1 MKGNKQL
8 RRKSKVISVGNVC
21 IGGNNP
27 IVVQSMTNTD
37 TRDISSTVKQINNLS
52 DSGCELVR
60 VAVINQEAALAIREI
75 KAKISIPLIA
85 DIHFDYRLA
94 LQSIESGADG
104 LRLNP
109 GNIGSIDAIKRVVFQ
124 ARERS
129 IPIRIG
135 VNSGSLEKD
144 ILKKYGTPTADALVE
159 SALRHVRILENL
171 DYDLIK
177 ISVKSSDVKLMVE
190 GYRLLAKEVEY
201 PLHLGVTEAGTV
213 LRGTV
218 KSAVGLGI
226 LLSEGIGDTIRVS
239 LTGPPETEVFIG
251 YEILSALGLRKRGLE
266 LISCPTCGRCQ
277 VNLIAMA
284 EEVERRLAWVDKPIK
299 VAVMGCPVNGPGE
312 AKHCDVGIAGGNK
325 KGLVFRK
332 GKIIANAPQEKLV
345 DLLEEEIKRM
355 LGEGD

>member
-1 MKGNKQL
+1 M
-8 RRKSKVISVGNVC
+8 C

>member
-1 MKGNKQL
+1 M

>member
-1 MKGNKQL
+1 M
-8 RRKSKVISVGNVC
+8 RRKSKVIKVGNVS

-27 IVVQSMTNTD
+27 IIVQSMTNTD
-37 TRDISSTVKQINNLS
+37 TRDISSTIKQINSLS
-52 DSGCELVR
+52 VSGCEVVR
-60 VAVINQEAALAIREI
+60 VAVINHEAALAIKEI
-75 KAKISIPLIA
+75 KPRITIPLIA

-94 LQSIESGADG
+94 LQSMESGADG

-109 GNIGSIDAIKRVVFQ
+109 GNIGSIDAIKKVVSQ
-124 ARERS
+124 ARKRS

-144 ILKKYGTPTADALVE
+144 ILEKYGKPTAAALVE

-190 GYRLLAKEVEY
+190 GYRLLANEVDY

-239 LTGPPETEVFIG
+239 LTGPPETEVFVG

-277 VNLIAMA
+277 INLIDMA

-299 VAVMGCPVNGPGE
+299 VAVMGCSVNGPGE
-312 AKHCDVGIAGGNK
+312 AKHCDVGIAGGNE
-325 KGLVFRK
+325 KGLIFRK

-345 DLLEEEIKRM
+345 DLLEEEIIRM

>member
-1 MKGNKQL
+1 M
-8 RRKSKVISVGNVC
+8 RRKSKVINVGNVP
-21 IGGNNP
+21 IGGSNP
-27 IVVQSMTNTD
+27 VVVQSMTNTD
-37 TRDISSTVKQINNLS
+37 TRDISSTVKQINSLT
-52 DSGCELVR
+52 DSGCEVIRL
-60 VAVINQEAALAIREI
+60 AVIDNEAALAIKEI
-75 KAKISIPLIA
+75 KAKITIPLVA

-94 LQSIESGADG
+94 LQSIASGADG

-109 GNIGSIDAIKRVVFQ
+109 GNIGNIDAIKKVV
-124 ARERS
+124 AGAKERS
-129 IPIRIG
+129 MPIRVG

-144 ILKKYGTPTADALVE
+144 ILEKYGKPTAAALVE

-171 DYDLIK
+171 NHDIIK
-177 ISVKSSDVKLMVE
+177 ISIKSSDVKLMVE
-190 GYRLLAKEVEY
+190 GYRILAKEVEY

-239 LTGPPETEVFIG
+239 LTGPPETEVFVG
-251 YEILSALGLRKRGLE
+251 YEILSALGLRKRGME

-277 VNLIAMA
+277 IDLIAMA

-312 AKHCDVGIAGGNK
+312 AKHCDVGIAGGNE

-332 GKIIANAPQEKLV
+332 GEIVANAPQEKLV
-345 DLLEEEIKRM
+345 DILEEEIKKM
-355 LGEGD
+355 LREED

>member
-1 MKGNKQL
+1 
-8 RRKSKVISVGNVC
+8 
-21 IGGNNP
+21 
-27 IVVQSMTNTD
+27 
-37 TRDISSTVKQINNLS
+37 
-52 DSGCELVR
+52 
-60 VAVINQEAALAIREI
+60 VAVINHEAALAIKEI
-75 KAKISIPLIA
+75 KPRITIPLIA

-94 LQSIESGADG
+94 LQSMESGADG

-109 GNIGSIDAIKRVVFQ
+109 GNIGSVDAIKKVVSQ
-124 ARERS
+124 ARKRS
-129 IPIRIG
+129 IPIRVG

-144 ILKKYGTPTADALVE
+144 ILEKYGKPTAAALVE

-190 GYRLLAKEVEY
+190 GYRLLASEVDY

-239 LTGPPETEVFIG
+239 LTGPPETEVFVG

-277 VNLIAMA
+277 INLIDMA

-312 AKHCDVGIAGGNK
+312 AKHCDVGIAGGNE
-325 KGLVFRK
+325 KGLIFRK

-345 DLLEEEIKRM
+345 DLLEEEIIRM

>member
-1 MKGNKQL
+1 M
-8 RRKSKVISVGNVC
+8 RRKSKVINVGNVPV
-21 IGGNNP
+21 GGDNP
-27 IVVQSMTNTD
+27 VVVQSMTSTD
-37 TRDISSTVKQINNLS
+37 TRDINTTVEQIKSLG
-52 DSGCELVR
+52 DAGCEIVR
-60 VAVINQEAALAIREI
+60 VAVIDNEAALAIKEI
-75 KAKISIPLIA
+75 KAKIDIPLVA

-109 GNIGSIDAIKRVVFQ
+109 GNIGSVDNIKKVVDR
-124 ARERS
+124 AKERS
-129 IPIRIG
+129 LPIRVG

-144 ILKKYGTPTADALVE
+144 ILEKYGKPTAEALVE
-159 SALRHVRILENL
+159 SALKHVRILENL
-171 DYDLIK
+171 DHDIIK
-177 ISVKSSDVKLMVE
+177 ISIKSSDVKLMVD
-190 GYRLLAKEVEY
+190 GYRLLAEEVEY

-218 KSAVGLGI
+218 KSSVGLGI

-239 LTGPPETEVFIG
+239 LTGPPETEVFVG
-251 YEILSALGLRKRGLE
+251 YEILSALGLRKRGME

-277 VNLIAMA
+277 VDLITMA

-312 AKHCDVGIAGGNK
+312 AKHCDVGIAGGNE

-332 GKIIANAPQEKLV
+332 GEIVANVPQEKLV
-345 DLLEEEIKRM
+345 DILEEEIIRM
-355 LGEGD
+355 LGKGD

>member
-1 MKGNKQL
+1 M
-8 RRKSKVISVGNVC
+8 RRKSKVIKVGNVS

-37 TRDISSTVKQINNLS
+37 TRDISSTIKQINSLS
-52 DSGCELVR
+52 VSGCEVVR
-60 VAVINQEAALAIREI
+60 VAVINHEAALAIKEI
-75 KAKISIPLIA
+75 KPRITIPLIA
-85 DIHFDYRLA
+85 DIHFDHRLA
-94 LQSIESGADG
+94 LQSMESGADG

-109 GNIGSIDAIKRVVFQ
+109 GNIGSVDAIKKVVSQ
-124 ARERS
+124 ARKRS

-144 ILKKYGTPTADALVE
+144 ILEKYGKPTAAALVE

-190 GYRLLAKEVEY
+190 GYRLLASEVDY

-239 LTGPPETEVFIG
+239 LTGPPETEVFVG

-266 LISCPTCGRCQ
+266 LISCPTCGRCKI
-277 VNLIAMA
+277 NLIDMA

-312 AKHCDVGIAGGNK
+312 AKHCDVGIAGGNE
-325 KGLVFRK
+325 KGLIFRK

-345 DLLEEEIKRM
+345 DLLEEEIIRM

>member
-1 MKGNKQL
+1 M
-8 RRKSKVISVGNVC
+8 RRKTKVINVGNVPV
-21 IGGNNP
+21 GGDNP
-27 IVVQSMTNTD
+27 IVVQSMTSTD
-37 TRDISSTVKQINNLS
+37 TRDINATVEQIKSLS
-52 DSGCELVR
+52 DAGCEIVR
-60 VAVINQEAALAIREI
+60 VAVIDNEAALAIKEI
-75 KAKISIPLIA
+75 KAKIAIPLVA

-109 GNIGSIDAIKRVVFQ
+109 GNIGSVDNIKKVVDR
-124 ARERS
+124 AKERS
-129 IPIRIG
+129 LPIRVG

-144 ILKKYGTPTADALVE
+144 ILEKYGKPTAEALVE
-159 SALRHVRILENL
+159 SALKHVRILENL
-171 DYDLIK
+171 DHDIIK
-177 ISVKSSDVKLMVE
+177 ISIKSSDVKLMVE

-218 KSAVGLGI
+218 KSSVGLGI

-239 LTGPPETEVFIG
+239 LTGPPETEVFVG
-251 YEILSALGLRKRGLE
+251 YEILSALGLRKRGME

-277 VNLIAMA
+277 VDLITMA

-312 AKHCDVGIAGGNK
+312 AKHCDVGIAGGNE

-332 GKIIANAPQEKLV
+332 GEIVANAPQEKLV
-345 DLLEEEIKRM
+345 DILEEEIIRM
-355 LGEGD
+355 LGKGDK

>member
-1 MKGNKQL
+1 L
-8 RRKSKVISVGNVC
+8 RRKSKVINVGNVPV
-21 IGGNNP
+21 GGDNP
-27 IVVQSMTNTD
+27 VVVQSMTSTD
-37 TRDISSTVKQINNLS
+37 TRDINTTVEQIKSLG
-52 DSGCELVR
+52 DAGCEIVR
-60 VAVINQEAALAIREI
+60 VAVIDNEAALAIKEI
-75 KAKISIPLIA
+75 KAKIDIPLVA

-109 GNIGSIDAIKRVVFQ
+109 GNIGSVDNIKKVVDR
-124 ARERS
+124 AKERS
-129 IPIRIG
+129 LPIRVG

-144 ILKKYGTPTADALVE
+144 ILEKYGKPTAEALVE
-159 SALRHVRILENL
+159 SALKHVRILENL
-171 DYDLIK
+171 DHDIIK
-177 ISVKSSDVKLMVE
+177 ISIKSSDVKLMVD
-190 GYRLLAKEVEY
+190 GYRLLAEEVEY

-218 KSAVGLGI
+218 KSSVGLGI

-239 LTGPPETEVFIG
+239 LTGPPETEVFVG
-251 YEILSALGLRKRGLE
+251 YEILSALGLRKRGME

-277 VNLIAMA
+277 VDLITMA

-312 AKHCDVGIAGGNK
+312 AKHCDVGIAGGNE

-332 GKIIANAPQEKLV
+332 GEIVANVPQEKLV
-345 DLLEEEIKRM
+345 DILEEEIIRM
-355 LGEGD
+355 LGKGD